1 MASKGGQMRKIA
13 IYGKGGIG
21 KSTITAN
28 IAVALAQQ
36 SYTVMQIGCDPKQD
50 STMNLVGGLIIPSI
64 LELINDFGFENVAL
78 EDCCFEGAAGVIAAE
93 AGGPEP
99 GIGCAGRGVIT
110 ALTFLKEKRAFE
122 AYDVEVVIFDVLG
135 DVVCGGFAM
144 PLREGFANEVY
155 IVTSAEIMSLYAANN
170 IVLAINRFIQQ
181 GLPLVLG
188 GLIAV
193 SRNVPSEFNL
203 IDKFASKINVPV
215 LAQIPRSL
223 EVQRAEAQG
232 KTVMQYAP
240 YSAQA
245 QIYFS
250 LSQKIMQTNT
260 KELKVAQP
268 MSRLT
273 FLDWYKKE
281 STSLLKV
288 GN

>member
-1 MASKGGQMRKIA
+1 MRKIA

-21 KSTITAN
+21 KSTIAAN
-28 IAVALAQQ
+28 VAVALAKQN
-36 SYTVMQIGCDPKQD
+36 YTVMQIGCDPKQD
-50 STMNLVGGLIIPSI
+50 STMNLVGGFIVPSI
-64 LELINDFGFENVAL
+64 LELISEVGVDNVAL

-122 AYDVEVVIFDVLG
+122 AYGVEVVIFDVLG

-155 IVTSAEIMSLYAANN
+155 IVTSAEVMSLYAANN
-170 IVLAINRFIQQ
+170 ISLAVCRFQQQ

-193 SRNVPSEFNL
+193 SRHLPNEFEL
-203 IDKFASKINVPV
+203 IDKFAAQINLPV
-215 LAQIPRSL
+215 VAKIPRSL

-232 KTVMQYAP
+232 KTVVQQAP

-250 LSQKIMQTNT
+250 LSQKMMQTSA
-260 KELKVAQP
+260 KELKPPKP
-268 MSRLT
+268 MTRLA
-273 FLDWYKKE
+273 FLDWHKKE
-281 STSLLKV
+281 SASLLKV
-288 GN
+288 SNVN